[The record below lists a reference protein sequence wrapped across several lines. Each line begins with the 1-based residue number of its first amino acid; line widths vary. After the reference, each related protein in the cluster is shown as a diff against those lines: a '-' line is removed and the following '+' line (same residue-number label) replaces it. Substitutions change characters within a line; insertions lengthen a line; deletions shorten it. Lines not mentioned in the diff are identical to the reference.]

1 MQNNTQQERK
11 IVPSGATW
19 IPLSRELLKIL
30 KYPAIASRLLGNRS
44 PYARDEEGNKA
55 VEWNDEGYGIVKKGN
70 AFQVIVCRPE
80 HLHTVEEGLKAL
92 QNAIKAH
99 MNADSSKASIDL
111 SADANA
117 NQPAINFDFLE
128 SVGVETVD
136 LEAAL
141 NMASEH
147 EDIQPIIDAVTETLA
162 SAIAIAVI
170 DGYSVTGAN
179 GLCDEQAFISRHYSS
194 LVKISDIR
202 PSLA

>member
-80 HLHTVEEGLKAL
+80 HLSSVEEGIRTLHSRMSSHI
-92 QNAIKAH
+92 NAEPSQVVVESTA
-99 MNADSSKASIDL
+99 N
-111 SADANA
+111 SA
-117 NQPAINFDFLE
+117 QPAINFDFLE